1 MQFHH
6 HPLSQTKSSNLNQ
19 MEVTLSLVTE
29 AHSEALSWKLETC
42 SVLFIREDLAQKY
55 FMISM
60 ALNIHTSQHNE
71 VKLVTPVLCEDSS
84 GVFFNQAARTSH
96 HLQWAITCCKLAGK
110 SRAALREAK
119 WCLKNKTIQSKGWK
133 RKGVITAL
141 SQSWLYLGLFSSQR
155 LQVVLLLTP
164 LQSRIP
170 TRHRDLPLNSCHSP
184 CLLWR
189 LKQISLIDFHSASA
203 SRHNAECYSIHSC
216 THWQ

>member
-19 MEVTLSLVTE
+19 VEVPLSLVTE
-29 AHSEALSWKLETC
+29 ARSEALPWKLETS
-42 SVLFIREDLAQKY
+42 SVLFIRQDLAQKY

-60 ALNIHTSQHNE
+60 ALHTYSSQHNE
-71 VKLVTPVLCEDSS
+71 EKLVTPVLCEDSS
-84 GVFFNQAARTSH
+84 GVFHSQAAWTSH
-96 HLQWAITCCKLAGK
+96 HLPWAITCCKLAGK

-119 WCLKNKTIQSKGWK
+119 WCLRNKTIQPTGWK

-141 SQSWLYLGLFSSQR
+141 SQSWLYPGPFSSQR

-170 TRHRDLPLNSCHSP
+170 TRHRDLPLNPCHSH

-189 LKQISLIDFHSASA
+189 LKQIFFIDFHSASA
-203 SRHNAECYSIHSC
+203 SRHNAEC
-216 THWQ
+216 